1 MLENILNAITR
12 LLMDRLGRNLGGHIP
27 SCARYVCHDEVAMA
41 TAVAQQRRIE
51 HSAVMGVWRPN
62 AREPILTKFGT
73 QQQVRTA
80 MTVMRSNIKIFKNSK
95 WRTAAMLELYSKC
108 HNSPTNRPTGTQLG
122 WSHSIMSPTCPP
134 YDAVAMATAAAY
146 QRRIEHSA
154 VMGVW
159 RPNA

>member
-1 MLENILNAITR
+1 MFRTCPPKMGLPWQRPLPSHGPSNGALDIQQLWASG
-12 LLMDRLGRNLGGHIP
+12 GR
-27 SCARYVCHDEVAMA
+27 
-41 TAVAQQRRIE
+41 T
-51 HSAVMGVWRPN
+51 
-62 AREPILTKFGT
+62 REPNLMGFSM

-159 RPNA
+159 RPNVLTNFDEIRYTTAC